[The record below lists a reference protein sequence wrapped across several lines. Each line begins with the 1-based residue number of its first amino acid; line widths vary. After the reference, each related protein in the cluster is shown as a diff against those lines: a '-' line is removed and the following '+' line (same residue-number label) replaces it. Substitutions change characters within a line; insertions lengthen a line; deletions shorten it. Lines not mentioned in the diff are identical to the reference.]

1 MRRVGE
7 RGVRPSLDRGHDQR
21 RMGLDPTQA
30 AIGAA
35 RIRMESVCWKQVL
48 NAMTA

>member
-1 MRRVGE
+1 
-7 RGVRPSLDRGHDQR
+7 
-21 RMGLDPTQA
+21 MGLDPTRA

-35 RIRMESVCWKQVL
+35 PIRIESVSWKQVL